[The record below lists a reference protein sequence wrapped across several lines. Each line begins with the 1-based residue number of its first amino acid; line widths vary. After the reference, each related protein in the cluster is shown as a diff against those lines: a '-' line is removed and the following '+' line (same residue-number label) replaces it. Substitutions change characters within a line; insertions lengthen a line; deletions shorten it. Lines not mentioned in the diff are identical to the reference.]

1 MSNRNVWINEPYI
14 YGATT
19 SGVNIYSSATENKVA
34 VAEYPTGI
42 NAVWA
47 DDSYL
52 YMATTNSG
60 ILRLPVAVI
69 SGTFNVTSHIV
80 GYKNFPNITS
90 NNVSYLHGAGEF
102 LCATTIS
109 GIDHFNT
116 VSGTRIYTT
125 VVSNPTKCFQNSN
138 GYFYYVDNNLHVM
151 YDNSGNWMS
160 PDYTYT
166 KGDIIPSGVTIND
179 LYVIENIPNVLLIAT
194 TNGAVVIEE
203 KKNDEGNSRFKY
215 FFRGTV

>member
-19 SGVNIYSSATENKVA
+19 SGVNIYSSISENKVA
-34 VAEYPTGI
+34 EVVYPTGI

-60 ILRLPVAVI
+60 VLRLPVSTI
-69 SGTFNVTSHIV
+69 SGTYNVTPNIV
-80 GYKNFPNITS
+80 GYKNYPNITN
-90 NNVSYLHGAGEF
+90 NNVGYLHGADEF

-109 GIDHFNT
+109 GVDHFNT

-125 VVSNPTKCFQNSN
+125 VVSNPTKCFQISK
-138 GYFYYVDNNLHVM
+138 GYFYYVDSNLHVM
-151 YDNSGNWMS
+151 YDNSSNWTS
-160 PDYTYT
+160 PDYTYV
-166 KGDIIPSGVTIND
+166 KGDIILSATISD
-179 LYVIENIPNVLLIAT
+179 LFVIENTPNVLLIAT
-194 TNGAVVIEE
+194 TNGAAVIEE

-215 FFRGTV
+215 YFREAA